1 MPHNI
6 SFLYKE
12 TILFHL
18 GFGGASVCQMRDL
31 CWVRLV
37 GNGQIHTPYIIAR
50 HVLYKQL
57 SHFQSHKE
65 QRLQN
70 DAANED
76 DNWRRT
82 QSRRKQ
88 RGLAFVKDPLSTF
101 HLLSSLAL
109 ASIVSPL
116 TNISFRFCNSDR
128 ADINTAPTRREEVRV
143 RRRIKQKGPEAFEGG
158 KLHFDMVRLQ
168 AEKCTERLWLE
179 VRGPLQAFTCT
190 DTVWPST
197 EPVHAKFACTTED
210 ILRNVA
216 GVKWRVLGK
225 FDFPP
230 WSFAPLSAPGIGAE
244 TVSWQENFHS
254 HNRSHKFQ

>member
-1 MPHNI
+1 MEEDPEQEEA
-6 SFLYKE
+6 KG
-12 TILFHL
+12 L
-18 GFGGASVCQMRDL
+18 GVCER
-31 CWVRLV
+31 RLV
-37 GNGQIHTPYIIAR
+37 H
-50 HVLYKQL
+50 
-57 SHFQSHKE
+57 
-65 QRLQN
+65 
-70 DAANED
+70 
-76 DNWRRT
+76 
-82 QSRRKQ
+82 
-88 RGLAFVKDPLSTF
+88 LSTF

-128 ADINTAPTRREEVRV
+128 ADINTVPTRREEVRV

-179 VRGPLQAFTCT
+179 VRGPLQAFTCA

-197 EPVHAKFACTTED
+197 EPVHAKFAFITED

-244 TVSWQENFHS
+244 AVSWQENFHS
-254 HNRSHKFQ
+254 HNHSHQFQ